1 MKNNNSYVNTLQ
13 VIKKVVKYLTIF
25 NRYYLLISFFNMV
38 IQGVLPSIMLLLFQ
52 RIINVLQTKGCELNY
67 LLKIVIIYC
76 LCSLF
81 SEWLVYIYTY
91 YTNIVSA
98 EFDKKISIEMMNK
111 ASNLNLKDFENPK
124 TYDVINRAQSQNG
137 ATILSFASQCLEM
150 IKSGVTL
157 VSMFVLLIAYRWW
170 MVIAVVLI
178 PMIKCVVTIK
188 IDNEWYKI
196 KLERT
201 ERERKAWYIVFLFM
215 TGNAHK
221 EIMTLGIKKYL
232 LRKCEKLKD
241 YIIFQNKKIYKK
253 SMLWAIVL
261 EIGDAVASGGMCIY
275 TLLQGYKGSILIGNV
290 VTYLECIKNVQ
301 GNLNGLF
308 SQISNIVQQ
317 SLYVDLFF
325 QFMDLEENR
334 KTGNLKIN
342 CIENIELVN
351 VSYKY
356 NDSEN
361 YAIKDISLKLC
372 RGETIGI
379 VGENGSGKSTLIKV
393 ILGFYDDY
401 EGTILVNGINLRKI
415 DKQSYIS
422 QIGVVFQDY
431 IKFEGTIRENIGYG
445 NLQLLNN
452 DVEIL
457 KFVDEM
463 KLNKTMNTYE
473 KLDTCL
479 GNWFGRQI
487 SGGEWQRLAV
497 ARAMIRKADFLIL
510 DEPDASIDIN
520 KQLELLN
527 VYKNY
532 LSKKMGVFISHKVS
546 GIHYVVSKIC
556 VLENGQII
564 EEGTHNELLNKAGQ
578 YKEMYE
584 KSRIIENG

>member
-1 MKNNNSYVNTLQ
+1 MKDNNSYVNTLQ
-13 VIKKVVKYLTIF
+13 VIKKVVKYLAKF
-25 NRYYLLISFFNMV
+25 NRYYLSISTLNMI
-38 IQGVLPSIMLLLFQ
+38 IQGLLPSAMLLLFQ
-52 RIINVLQTKGCELNY
+52 RIINVLQTKGYELNY
-67 LLKIVIIYC
+67 LLKMVVIYC

-81 SEWLVYIYTY
+81 SEWLVYLYTY

-98 EFDKKISIEMMNK
+98 EFDKKINIEMMNK
-111 ASNLNLKDFENPK
+111 ASNLSLKDFENSQ
-124 TYDVINRAQSQNG
+124 TYDVINRAQSQSG
-137 ATILSFASQCLEM
+137 ASILSFISQCLEM
-150 IKSGVTL
+150 IRSGVTII
-157 VSMFVLLIAYRWW
+157 SMFVLLITYRWW
-170 MVIAVVLI
+170 MAIVVILI
-178 PMIKCVVTIK
+178 PVIKCVVTIK

-201 ERERKAWYIVFLFM
+201 EKERKAWYIVFLFM

-221 EIMTLGIKKYL
+221 EIMVLGIKKYL

-241 YIIFQNKKIYKK
+241 YIIFQNKKMYKK
-253 SMLWAIVL
+253 SMLWAIIL
-261 EIGDAVASGGMCIY
+261 EIGDAVASGGMYIY
-275 TLLQGYKGSILIGNV
+275 TLLQGYKGVILIGNV

-301 GNLNGLF
+301 NNLNGIF

-317 SLYVDLFF
+317 SLYINLYF
-325 QFMDLEENR
+325 QFMDLEENK

-356 NDSEN
+356 NGSED

-401 EGTILVNGINLRKI
+401 EGIILVNGINLREI

-445 NLQLLNN
+445 NLHLFNSDL
-452 DVEIL
+452 EIL

-463 KLNKTMNTYE
+463 KLNKVMNTYE

-487 SGGEWQRLAV
+487 SGGEWQRLAI
-497 ARAMIRKADFLIL
+497 ARAMIRDADFLVL

-532 LSKKMGVFISHKVS
+532 LSKKMGIFISHKVS
-546 GIHYVVSKIC
+546 GVHYVVSQIC
-556 VLENGQII
+556 VLESGRII
-564 EEGTHNELLNKAGQ
+564 EEGTHSELINMDSQ
-578 YKEMYE
+578 YKEMFE
-584 KSRIIENG
+584 KSRIIEKG